1 MRRRESQA
9 EAPGQDSFLDVVA
22 NLVGIL
28 IILVMLVASQAKR
41 GFIEKELP
49 PAAAEASLEP
59 LPDVAAASNAANEVE
74 QGIVEINRNL
84 AAQNQELMMKA
95 QERARLQLLVTS
107 AEQSMSAHRDKL
119 TTADK
124 LRFDLQSQLTSSTK
138 ELQQLEFERLT
149 LDQTRPANVIPHLPT
164 PMAKT
169 VFGTEIHFRLLGGKV
184 AYLPWDEMI
193 NLMKEDVPRQAQK
206 LADTPRAE
214 FSLPVIA
221 GFGGKYILKRFD
233 VEVQTRVAAARQTRV
248 GLERF
253 FFVQVENPIG
263 ETMDQ
268 ALRPGSQF
276 RARLSANQGKGAT
289 VTLWVYPDSFEEF
302 RAVKQELF
310 KLGFLTAGRPLPAGH
325 PIGGSPDGSRSSAE

>member
-1 MRRRESQA
+1 
-9 EAPGQDSFLDVVA
+9 
-22 NLVGIL
+22 
-28 IILVMLVASQAKR
+28 
-41 GFIEKELP
+41 
-49 PAAAEASLEP
+49 
-59 LPDVAAASNAANEVE
+59 
-74 QGIVEINRNL
+74 
-84 AAQNQELMMKA
+84 
-95 QERARLQLLVTS
+95 
-107 AEQSMSAHRDKL
+107 L

-138 ELQQLEFERLT
+138 ELQQPEFERLT

-221 GFGGKYILKRFD
+221 GFGGKYVLKRMD
-233 VEVQTRVAAARQTRV
+233 VEVQTRVAASRQSRI